1 MYVVLAAVS
10 HSKRVE
16 MGVKDTEMG
25 SIYGKVNDKIML
37 LIIEIAFEKLFNTR
51 NLRTSFKCYKCSMFV
66 TLFLVLNVLRWMQR
80 ALR

>member
-25 SIYGKVNDKIML
+25 SIHGKVNDKIIQ
-37 LIIEIAFEKLFNTR
+37 LIIEIAFEKLFN
-51 NLRTSFKCYKCSMFV
+51 M
-66 TLFLVLNVLRWMQR
+66 
-80 ALR
+80 